1 MSKTVDIMGHIAMW
15 KGKRVDSDKL
25 YEALKS
31 YHSVL
36 LPDVPYEKNFIYS
49 VKRALSAHGKFAIN
63 KMWRAWD
70 RQDSNRNLYE
80 IVPKGEEYL
89 ETVYKEPFYVRL
101 YDDLITFGLYENK
114 QAVID
119 KNVFILQDQD
129 PRLLSWYERSIQK
142 EWDKHINTYDSTI
155 VNNVIQDL
163 IDKYLFAKELSSRVV
178 WMDEPSAAIWHT
190 ASDKLSDIGIELL
203 DFPPSHS
210 PESIASLF
218 KVVKAEFEQMTV
230 EIQGLEAIM
239 SQPAGDTARNARR
252 YSETIE
258 NYRKNV
264 ETLRP
269 VFAGMAEFDEL
280 AERNSKKTRRMS
292 YENTVAVNSDLFD
305 DVTL

>member
-25 YEALKS
+25 HEALKS
-31 YHSVL
+31 YSAVL
-36 LPDVPYEKNFIYS
+36 LPDVPYEKNFIHS
-49 VKRALSAHGKFAIN
+49 VKRALSANGKFAIN

-80 IVPKGEEYL
+80 IVPKGEKYL
-89 ETVYKEPFYVRL
+89 ETVYEEPFYVRL

-114 QAVID
+114 QAVMD
-119 KNVFILQDQD
+119 ENVFIIQDQVIG
-129 PRLLSWYERSIQK
+129 LLSWYQRSIQK
-142 EWDKHINTYDSTI
+142 EWDIHRNTYDSTI

-178 WMDEPSAAIWHT
+178 WMDKSSAALWH
-190 ASDKLSDIGIELL
+190 AVSEKLSDIGIELL

-218 KVVKAEFEQMTV
+218 KVVKAEFEQMT
-230 EIQGLEAIM
+230 IQIEELEAIM
-239 SQPAGDTARNARR
+239 SQPAGDTAKNARK
-252 YSETIE
+252 YSKTIE
-258 NYRKNV
+258 DYRKNV
-264 ETLRP
+264 EILRP

-280 AERNSKKTRRMS
+280 AERNSKKTKRMS
-292 YENTVAVNSDLFD
+292 YENTVAANSDLFD

>member
-70 RQDSNRNLYE
+70 RKDSNRNLYE

-89 ETVYKEPFYVRL
+89 ETVYREPFYVRL

-114 QAVID
+114 QAVMD

>member
-1 MSKTVDIMGHIAMW
+1 MSNTVDIMGHIAMW

-49 VKRALSAHGKFAIN
+49 VKRALSDHGKFAIN

-114 QAVID
+114 QAVMD
-119 KNVFILQDQD
+119 KNVFILQNQD

-142 EWDKHINTYDSTI
+142 EWDKHRNTYDSTI

-163 IDKYLFAKELSSRVV
+163 IEKYLFAKELSSRVV
-178 WMDEPSAAIWHT
+178 WMDKPSAAIWHT
-190 ASDKLSDIGIELL
+190 ASDKLSAIGIELL

-218 KVVKAEFEQMTV
+218 KVVKAEFEEMTMQI
-230 EIQGLEAIM
+230 EGLEIIM
-239 SQPAGDTARNARR
+239 SQPDGDTAKNARR